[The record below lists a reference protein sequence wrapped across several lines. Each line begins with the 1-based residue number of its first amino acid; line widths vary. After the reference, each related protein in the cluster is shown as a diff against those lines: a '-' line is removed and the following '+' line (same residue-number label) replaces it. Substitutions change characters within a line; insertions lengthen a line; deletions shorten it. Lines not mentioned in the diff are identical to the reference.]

1 MLKATIGLW
10 LLASICALQ
19 ATVSTLSL
27 PGRKSL
33 LSIYKGYIE
42 DATNNIKQ
50 NLTYLTSYSVHAKSK
65 LNSFLKLLYNAV
77 RFSFRRKV
85 ATKLGDIR
93 ITTIGREKCKDVEKC
108 YDDAENKMN
117 IIENTTIYELQECIK
132 VGLDYYDV
140 PVINLKKE
148 GQDILIESTYLFLSC
163 IKGFI
168 IKHSCMARDL
178 ISAKRQI
185 DKFGKNFKE
194 FKQENTLFQ
203 AAANTCWTCMQDK
216 VKNTTFIITEV
227 MKQSETCMENA
238 APMLKYK

>member
-1 MLKATIGLW
+1 MLKAATALW

-50 NLTYLTSYSVHAKSK
+50 NLT
-65 LNSFLKLLYNAV
+65 
-77 RFSFRRKV
+77 FRRKV